1 MCLVLGAAE
10 LVVVLGAA
18 ELMVVHG
25 IAELVV
31 VFGAACSRVS
41 GWGYL
46 GSSPDP
52 GCEFP
57 AFISPTNTGE
67 RSMCSL

>member
-1 MCLVLGAAE
+1 ME
-10 LVVVLGAA
+10 LDGEYDHMAYGKDSFGHQTG
-18 ELMVVHG
+18 LMAKYKSIPFAG
-25 IAELVV
+25 
-31 VFGAACSRVS
+31 C
-41 GWGYL
+41 L

-57 AFISPTNTGE
+57 AFFSPTNTGE